1 MSFAVALLGIFIAE
15 YSSSK
20 AIGVL
25 HSISELLRPL
35 SPRREP
41 TQKSYFL
48 RPKTIF
54 VQQTW
59 VIFYS
64 RAYHTNQRSAFS
76 SFLWQ
81 FPGKHITATMT
92 VLLLQPSEWV
102 ATIYILTQINSIAV
116 LKKVRYGGESYAYA
130 LCPMPYAL
138 CPREHLLLLRKA
150 IYANSF
156 YIFVWLISQHRTG
169 YSYGVGLTPIELN
182 IKNSEA
188 PIELRSR
195 LCCSTCFVV
204 AE

>member
-1 MSFAVALLGIFIAE
+1 MSRLPSLYWGIFIAE

-20 AIGVL
+20 TMGVL

-76 SFLWQ
+76 SFLSQ
-81 FPGKHITATMT
+81 FPGKHITASMT
-92 VLLLQPSEWV
+92 VLLLQLSEWV
-102 ATIYILTQINSIAV
+102 ATIYILTQINSICQ
-116 LKKVRYGGESYAYA
+116 LFLYFCLAYI
-130 LCPMPYAL
+130 PTPN
-138 CPREHLLLLRKA
+138 RVQLRCGT
-150 IYANSF
+150 YAN
-156 YIFVWLISQHRTG
+156 
-169 YSYGVGLTPIELN
+169 
-182 IKNSEA
+182 
-188 PIELRSR
+188 
-195 LCCSTCFVV
+195 
-204 AE
+204 